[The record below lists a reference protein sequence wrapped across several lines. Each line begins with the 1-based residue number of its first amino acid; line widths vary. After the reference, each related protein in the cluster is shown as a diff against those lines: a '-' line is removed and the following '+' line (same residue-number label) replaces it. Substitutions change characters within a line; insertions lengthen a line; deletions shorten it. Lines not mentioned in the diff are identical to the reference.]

1 MTYTITPAKDG
12 DFILVE
18 VHGVVTLDIATQWT
32 LEAHALGKELGLRK
46 YLVDVTD
53 AVNKDS
59 PLDQY
64 RFANSSMVE
73 DTAVDRYAKIAVLVA
88 PEDHSHDFVET
99 VCRNVG
105 LNFKLFRKRDE
116 AMTFLGCS
124 QQQMQQS
131 S

>member
-12 DFILVE
+12 DYILVE
-18 VHGVVTLDIATQWT
+18 VHGVVTLDIASQWT
-32 LEAHALGKELGLRK
+32 MEAHTLGKQLGLRK
-46 YLVDVTD
+46 YLVDVTA

-59 PLDQY
+59 TLDQY

-105 LNFKLFRKRDE
+105 LNFRLFRKRDE
-116 AMTFLGCS
+116 AMAFLGCS